1 MTSTP
6 HNAPEDDTVNVSS
19 YLTEMAR
26 IQPYKRAVVSPA
38 GRDAQNRIAYVHL
51 TFRQLDQESDCL
63 AAGLENAGITRGT
76 KTILMVRP
84 GIEFFALTFAL
95 FKVGAVPVVVD
106 PGMGLKRMLG
116 CLKESVPDAFIGI
129 PLAHM
134 FRTIYPGFFTSVKTF
149 VTVGRRC
156 FWGGLTMKHIRKVP
170 WTPHKTANTQR
181 DEMAAILFTSGST
194 GPAKGA
200 VYTHGNFDA
209 QIRQIKSHFDIGPDE
224 IDLPTFPLFALFD
237 PALGMTRGISSGK
250 LQFV

>member
-84 GIEFFALTFAL
+84 GIEFFALTPVEFLVPHLVQSHYAL
-95 FKVGAVPVVVD
+95 NTLGLESCNRFVGAVGSVSKKQITF
-106 PGMGLKRMLG
+106 LKMLAQ
-116 CLKESVPDAFIGI
+116 LIQAF
-129 PLAHM
+129 
-134 FRTIYPGFFTSVKTF
+134 
-149 VTVGRRC
+149 
-156 FWGGLTMKHIRKVP
+156 
-170 WTPHKTANTQR
+170 
-181 DEMAAILFTSGST
+181 
-194 GPAKGA
+194 
-200 VYTHGNFDA
+200 
-209 QIRQIKSHFDIGPDE
+209 
-224 IDLPTFPLFALFD
+224 
-237 PALGMTRGISSGK
+237 
-250 LQFV
+250 